1 MKIYIPDLGDL
12 FSVEQMS
19 WSATIKKDSKST
31 VALKLLKLYNQPGEA
46 TVTLPAGTTFTI
58 DDIGDEFN
66 TNDVTIIITS
76 CERHEYVGLRFALSF
91 QTIGAVNLDLV
102 AKNQLRGGN
111 YAASLRSSA
120 RAAVDPSYKEKK
132 EKRKAAED
140 HIRAIREVIVSMV
153 NNSVPGARM
162 DHLDAV
168 AQNAE
173 NYLYAG
179 RARPLMY
186 NKRYF
191 NDLMY
196 DKNMWNVLSTK
207 KEPDG
212 SVVRKVGFYSRSDSG
227 GFIVRSL
234 NGEILSVEPYLPTES
249 SK

>member
-1 MKIYIPDLGDL
+1 MKIYIPDLGDS
-12 FSVEQMS
+12 FSVGQLS
-19 WSATIKKDSKST
+19 WSAVIKKDSKST

-46 TVTLPAGTTFTI
+46 VVTLPAGTTFTI

-76 CERHEYVGLRFALSF
+76 CEHHEYVGLRFAVSF
-91 QTIGAVNLDLV
+91 QTISGVNLELV

-120 RAAVDPSYKEKK
+120 RAAVDPSYREKK

-153 NNSVPGARM
+153 NNSVPGASM
-162 DHLDAV
+162 DHLRTV

-173 NYLYAG
+173 DYLYAG
-179 RARPLMY
+179 RAKPLMY

-191 NDLMY
+191 NNLMHE
-196 DKNMWNVLSTK
+196 KNMWNVLSTK

-234 NGEILSVEPYLPTES
+234 NNEILSVEPYLPTES

>member
-1 MKIYIPDLGDL
+1 MKIYIPDLGDS

-46 TVTLPAGTTFTI
+46 TVTLPARTKFTI

-76 CERHEYVGLRFALSF
+76 CECHEYVGLRFAVSF
-91 QTIGAVNLDLV
+91 QTIGSVNLDLV
-102 AKNQLRGGN
+102 AKNQPRGGN
-111 YAASLRSSA
+111 YAASLRSTA
-120 RAAVDPSYKEKK
+120 RAAVDPNYKEKK

-168 AQNAE
+168 AKNAE

-179 RARPLMY
+179 RDRPLMY
-186 NKRYF
+186 DKRYF
-191 NDLMY
+191 NNLMY
-196 DKNMWNVLSTK
+196 EKNMWNVLSTK

>member
-1 MKIYIPDLGDL
+1 MKIYIPDLGDS
-12 FSVEQMS
+12 FSVAQMS
-19 WSATIKKDSKST
+19 WSATIKNDSKST

-76 CERHEYVGLRFALSF
+76 CERHEYVGLRFAVSF
-91 QTIGAVNLDLV
+91 QTISSVNLDLV
-102 AKNQLRGGN
+102 AKNQPRGGK

-120 RAAVDPSYKEKK
+120 RAAVDSSYKEKK

-153 NNSVPGARM
+153 SNSVPGARM
-162 DHLDAV
+162 DHLAAV

-179 RARPLMY
+179 RPRLYNRHYFNGLMY
-186 NKRYF
+186 EKT
-191 NDLMY
+191 
-196 DKNMWNVLSTK
+196 MWNVLSTK

-212 SVVRKVGFYSRSDSG
+212 SVVRKVSFYGRSDSG

-234 NGEILSVEPYLPTES
+234 NNEILSVEPYLPTES